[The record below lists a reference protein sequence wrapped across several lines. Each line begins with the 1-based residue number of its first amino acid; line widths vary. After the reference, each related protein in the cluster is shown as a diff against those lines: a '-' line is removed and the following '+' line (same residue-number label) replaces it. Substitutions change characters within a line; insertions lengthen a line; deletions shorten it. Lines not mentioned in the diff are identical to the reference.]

1 MSTNYNQ
8 LLKDLE
14 IGSVYVKILIC
25 FLGCTFMLYP
35 FLCYFTHFFRELSV
49 YEQIFFTLG
58 SSALYLGLG
67 LPFSIMGPVRYPA
80 CFYTPMILLTCAIV
94 ICIFIYLSVD
104 FFSQLASL
112 CIVLF
117 LEYLFLIITG
127 AIAAFKEKKI
137 SKNEIYY

>member
-104 FFSQLASL
+104 FFSPLASL
-112 CIVLF
+112 CIDFIFRNLF
-117 LEYLFLIITG
+117 LFESGYCPCDN
-127 AIAAFKEKKI
+127 EKQI
-137 SKNEIYY
+137 F

>member
-35 FLCYFTHFFRELSV
+35 FLCYFTHFFFGSSPYMNRS
-49 YEQIFFTLG
+49 FFTLG
-58 SSALYLGLG
+58 KFCPIPGLG

-104 FFSQLASL
+104 FFLR
-112 CIVLF
+112 
-117 LEYLFLIITG
+117 
-127 AIAAFKEKKI
+127 
-137 SKNEIYY
+137 

>member
-58 SSALYLGLG
+58 SSALYLGQISCLF
-67 LPFSIMGPVRYPA
+67 LYSHDIVNLCHCDMY
-80 CFYTPMILLTCAIV
+80 FY
-94 ICIFIYLSVD
+94 IFIGGF
-104 FFSQLASL
+104 FFSAS
-112 CIVLF
+112 
-117 LEYLFLIITG
+117 IIMHSTVFRISVSHYHRG
-127 AIAAFKEKKI
+127 NSRFQREKDF
-137 SKNEIYY
+137 

>member
-67 LPFSIMGPVRYPA
+67 LPFSIKLTEPRPVDLNGLPSCVFA
-80 CFYTPMILLTCAIV
+80 LCLSDLDALTLSLFELLT
-94 ICIFIYLSVD
+94 L
-104 FFSQLASL
+104 QL
-112 CIVLF
+112 
-117 LEYLFLIITG
+117 
-127 AIAAFKEKKI
+127 
-137 SKNEIYY
+137 

>member
-67 LPFSIMGPVRYPA
+67 LPFSIMGPVRYPV

-94 ICIFIYLSVD
+94 ICIFIYVD
-104 FFSQLASL
+104 
-112 CIVLF
+112 
-117 LEYLFLIITG
+117 T
-127 AIAAFKEKKI
+127 
-137 SKNEIYY
+137 N

>member
-14 IGSVYVKILIC
+14 IGSVYVKIPYLL
-25 FLGCTFMLYP
+25 FGM
-35 FLCYFTHFFRELSV
+35 YFHVVSIFVLFHPFFRELSV

-94 ICIFIYLSVD
+94 ICIFIYLSVGF
-104 FFSQLASL
+104 FFSAS
-112 CIVLF
+112 
-117 LEYLFLIITG
+117 IIMHSTVFRISVSHYHRG
-127 AIAAFKEKKI
+127 NSRFQREKDF
-137 SKNEIYY
+137 